1 MRRRAYVNAAL
12 LLVIGAMVGAAA
24 LAVVQAVT
32 SGETEVRISAQ
43 RLDDGRTEFA
53 LQQRVDGEWG
63 ERLLPSSRFFP
74 ARVTPGRWLNSTP
87 LVVSVT
93 IEDPPDVAAGSQSEP
108 HEDDPS
114 GEDTGNRAGIV
125 PYEPVEVE
133 FNELSSG
140 NEQGVY
146 RWLGTELGYRDDGS
160 ASVLSR
166 ITTSNSAAGIR
177 FRVTCLVSE
186 GNERRSDIDL
196 YDGSGSAHKIFS
208 TDPASWRWSSKLQFG
223 VEAATA
229 FEDAFA
235 LNESG
240 RLASASASPALIE
253 SLSQISAIRLFYLDG
268 RSYASIQLN
277 LHGMFDSYVGDNVL
291 KCDRT
296 VFPEWASTRVAAE
309 RAAEA
314 ERLSK
319 QLYAWCEEAA
329 EAGAPLQYGNVGGGQ
344 GFAIDLFLPGAVEDH
359 DGDGVVCEE

>member
-1 MRRRAYVNAAL
+1 MSPPVHSLSRTKMTRVETTEGSAD
-12 LLVIGAMVGAAA
+12 GDGAAA
-24 LAVVQAVT
+24 T
-32 SGETEVRISAQ
+32 GEG
-43 RLDDGRTEFA
+43 DDG
-53 LQQRVDGEWG
+53 DGGAAKG
-63 ERLLPSSRFFP
+63 EGGADTAIEAEILPY
-74 ARVTPGRWLNSTP
+74 
-87 LVVSVT
+87 
-93 IEDPPDVAAGSQSEP
+93 DP
-108 HEDDPS
+108 
-114 GEDTGNRAGIV
+114 I
-125 PYEPVEVE
+125 EVE
-133 FNELSSG
+133 FNQLSFG

-177 FRVTCLVSE
+177 FEVSCLISE
-186 GNERRSDIDL
+186 GNERRSAILL
-196 YDGSGSAHKIFS
+196 YDGSGAAHKIFN
-208 TDPASWRWSSKLQFG
+208 TDPTSWRWSSKPQFG

-229 FEDAFA
+229 FEDEFT

-277 LHGMFDSYVGDNVL
+277 LHGIFDSYVGDNVL

-319 QLYAWCEEAA
+319 LYAWCEEAT
-329 EAGAPLQYGNVGGGQ
+329 EAGAPLQYGRVGGGQ